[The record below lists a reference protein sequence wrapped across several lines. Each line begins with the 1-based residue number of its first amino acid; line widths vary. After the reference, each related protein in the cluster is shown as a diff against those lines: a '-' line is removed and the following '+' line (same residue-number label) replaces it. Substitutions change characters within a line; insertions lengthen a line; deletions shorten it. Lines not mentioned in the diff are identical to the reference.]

1 MLVCQDN
8 EWSVLHWWL
17 HQPENLFFFPHK
29 PSPSYHSPAAIFVYY
44 ISPYTGGELGS
55 LLLFWCHCWRPTF
68 RDRCAAFPEPGRECI
83 LWRSTSRSSSLRGR
97 RWTQFPCGCL
107 VWKDMIALCRMRQ
120 ILSFSV
126 EPVPWRTLHDG
137 HSRYRSC
144 CHGHDQERPWWGS
157 SLKLRHTKHGI
168 KTSVVS
174 HDVQRKVGWAGPGCW
189 AATTAA
195 CTKIRKITIS
205 SRKLMDRKNESVHAA
220 SASER
225 CLDICSPL
233 AECISLLF
241 CIWFHRVR
249 NQ

>member
-107 VWKDMIALCRMRQ
+107 VWKDMIAPCRMRQ

-137 HSRYRSC
+137 HSLLQELLLWSWPRKTLLRVFFEAQTHETWHKDLCGLSWCPEEGWLSRS
-144 CHGHDQERPWWGS
+144 GMLGS
-157 SLKLRHTKHGI
+157 YNGSLHQNKE
-168 KTSVVS
+168 
-174 HDVQRKVGWAGPGCW
+174 
-189 AATTAA
+189 
-195 CTKIRKITIS
+195 
-205 SRKLMDRKNESVHAA
+205 NNN
-220 SASER
+220 
-225 CLDICSPL
+225 
-233 AECISLLF
+233 F
-241 CIWFHRVR
+241 
-249 NQ
+249 